1 MAFYHEGL
9 GMPILRRWGQGDHSA
24 CMVDAGGCRLE
35 IMANGQTGADGVV
48 NHFALATDQVDACI
62 AVARQW
68 GLEVTM
74 EPQDKILPSQPPFP
88 VRVAFF
94 RGPAGERVELMQEK

>member
-1 MAFYHEGL
+1 
-9 GMPILRRWGQGDHSA
+9 
-24 CMVDAGGCRLE
+24 MVDAGGCRLE